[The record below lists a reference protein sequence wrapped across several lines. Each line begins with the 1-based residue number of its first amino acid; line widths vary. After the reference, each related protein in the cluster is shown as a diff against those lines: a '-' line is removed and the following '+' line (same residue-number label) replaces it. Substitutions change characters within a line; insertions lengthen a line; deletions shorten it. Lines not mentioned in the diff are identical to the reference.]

1 LIVLERRA
9 DIDLDAL
16 LRVSWRGED
25 VRIGPAALDR
35 MRECRRSFLE
45 LIESDPAITVYGV
58 TSGYGDRAGIRLSDR
73 ERKEQASRPP
83 AAGASFGEPLPE
95 RVTRGIVLAR
105 LANFLEGH
113 GAVRPEL
120 AEAVAGMLDGGPLPP
135 VPAQGNGGAGEILAL
150 GHLFHELGVRVGL
163 EEKESLALVN
173 GSPCAAALVGDAALA
188 ARGRLGLAHEAFA
201 LSVEAFRA
209 PLEAYS
215 AELAE
220 LWGDEHETAALRALG
235 TLLEGSGGERRAY
248 QAPVSYRILPRVLGQ
263 AHRALAEAGRA
274 AEISLRSVTDNPVYV
289 PPDDDH
295 PLGRVWSTG
304 GYHNA
309 QAALAL
315 DGLAAAW
322 ADLAALAESQ
332 MEKLLLDDI
341 AAENVRHLIMV
352 EVGWAEEARH
362 ASQRTL
368 LPRGGFGQNDVGS
381 PSFLA
386 WGKERSAGAAL
397 DSTLAVLC
405 ATASQ
410 ALWARGEDPAPPLA
424 GFLAGVRAH
433 FPPAAEIHSYGAGL
447 GRLAEAF
454 TARVLGGPGLAGNGI
469 PA

>member
-1 LIVLERRA
+1 MIVLARRA

-16 LRVSWRGED
+16 LRVAWRGEG
-25 VRIGPAALDR
+25 VRIGPAALER
-35 MRECRRSFLE
+35 IGECRRSFLE
-45 LIESDPAITVYGV
+45 LIDSDPAITVYGV
-58 TSGYGDRAGIRLSDR
+58 TSGYGDRAAVRLTAE
-73 ERKEQASRPP
+73 ERKQQASRPP
-83 AAGASFGEPLPE
+83 VAGASFGEPLPE

-120 AEAVAGMLDGGPLPP
+120 AEAVAGMLDGGRLPP

-150 GHLFHELGVRVGL
+150 GHLFHDLGRRLGL

-173 GSPCAAALVGDAALA
+173 GSPCAAALVGDAALE
-188 ARGRLGLAHEAFA
+188 ARGRLRLAHEAFA
-201 LSVEAFRA
+201 LSAEAFRA

-220 LWGDEHETAALRALG
+220 LWGDEHETAALGALG
-235 TLLEGSGGERRAY
+235 ALLEGSSGERRAY
-248 QAPVSYRILPRVLGQ
+248 QAPVSYRILPRLLGQ
-263 AHRALAEAGRA
+263 AHRAFAEAERA
-274 AEISLRSVTDNPVYV
+274 AEISLRSVSDNPVYV
-289 PPDDDH
+289 PPDGDH

-309 QAALAL
+309 QAPPAL

-332 MEKLLLDDI
+332 MEKLLLDER
-341 AAENVRHLIMV
+341 AAENLRHLIMV

-362 ASQRTL
+362 AAQRTL
-368 LPRGGFGQNDVGS
+368 LPRGGFGQNDVGA

-386 WGKERSAGAAL
+386 WGRERAAGAAL
-397 DSTLAVLC
+397 DAALAVLSV
-405 ATASQ
+405 TASQ
-410 ALWARGEDPAPPLA
+410 ALWVGEEEPAPPLA
-424 GFLAGVRAH
+424 GFLAGVREL
-433 FPPAAEIHSYGAGL
+433 FPPASEIRPYGDEL
-447 GRLAEAF
+447 GRLADAF
-454 TARVLGGPGLAGNGI
+454 TTRIFGHL

>member
-1 LIVLERRA
+1 MIVLERRA
-9 DIDLDAL
+9 DIDLDAF
-16 LRVSWRGED
+16 LRVSWRGEA

-35 MRECRRSFLE
+35 MGKCRRSFLQ

-58 TSGYGDRAGIRLSDR
+58 TSGYGDRAAIRLSDR

-83 AAGASFGEPLPE
+83 VAGASFGEPLPE

-120 AEAVAGMLDGGPLPP
+120 AEAVAGMLDGGPLPA

-173 GSPCAAALVGDAALA
+173 GAPCAAALVGDTALA
-188 ARGRLGLAHEAFA
+188 ARGRLALAHEAFA

-215 AELAE
+215 PELAE

-235 TLLEGSGGERRAY
+235 ALLEGSGGERRAY

-263 AHRALAEAGRA
+263 AHRALAEAERA
-274 AEISLRSVTDNPVYV
+274 AEISLHSVSDNPVYV

-309 QAALAL
+309 QVPPAL

-332 MEKLLLDDI
+332 MEKLLLDDV

-352 EVGWAEEARH
+352 AVGWAEEARN
-362 ASQRTL
+362 AAERTL
-368 LPRGGFGQNDVGS
+368 LPRGGLGQNDVGS

-386 WGKERSAGAAL
+386 WSKERAAGAAL
-397 DSTLAVLC
+397 DATLAVLC
-405 ATASQ
+405 AAASRI
-410 ALWARGEDPAPPLA
+410 LWARGEEGTPQLA
-424 GFLAGVRAH
+424 GLLAGVRSH
-433 FPPAAEIHSYGAGL
+433 FPPATETHLYGAAL
-447 GRLAEAF
+447 GDLAEAF
-454 TARVLGGPGLAGNGI
+454 SARVLGGDSDAI
-469 PA
+469 R

>member
-1 LIVLERRA
+1 MSPLVPRA
-9 DIDLDAL
+9 D
-16 LRVSWRGED
+16 RVGS
-25 VRIGPAALDR
+25 
-35 MRECRRSFLE
+35 
-45 LIESDPAITVYGV
+45 AITVYGV
-58 TSGYGDRAGIRLSDR
+58 TSGYGDRAAIRLSDR

-83 AAGASFGEPLPE
+83 VAGASFGEPLPE
-95 RVTRGIVLAR
+95 RVARGILLAR

-150 GHLFHELGVRVGL
+150 GHLFHDLGVRVGL

-173 GSPCAAALVGDAALA
+173 GSPCAAAFVGDAALA
-188 ARGRLGLAHEAFA
+188 ARGRLELAHAAFA
-201 LSVEAFRA
+201 LSVEAFGA

-220 LWGDEHETAALRALG
+220 LWGDEHEAAALRALG
-235 TLLEGSGGERRAY
+235 ALLEGSVGERRAY
-248 QAPVSYRILPRVLGQ
+248 QAPVSYRILPRVVGQ

-309 QAALAL
+309 QAPPAL

-332 MEKLLLDDI
+332 MEKLLLDDDTP
-341 AAENVRHLIMV
+341 ENARHLIMV

-368 LPRGGFGQNDVGS
+368 LPRGGLGQNDVGS

-386 WGKERSAGAAL
+386 WGKELAAGAAL
-397 DSTLAVLC
+397 DATLAVLC

-410 ALWARGEDPAPPLA
+410 ALWARGDEPAPPLA
-424 GFLAGVRAH
+424 GFLAEVRAH
-433 FPPAAEIHSYGAGL
+433 FPPAAEVQSYGAGL

-454 TARVLGGPGLAGNGI
+454 TARVLGGGR
-469 PA
+469 

>member
-1 LIVLERRA
+1 MIVLERRA
-9 DIDLDAL
+9 DIDLDTL
-16 LRVSWRGED
+16 LRVAWRGEG

-35 MRECRRSFLE
+35 MGECRRSFLE

-58 TSGYGDRAGIRLSDR
+58 TSGYGDRAAIRLSRR
-73 ERKEQASRPP
+73 ERKQQASRPP
-83 AAGASFGEPLPE
+83 IAGASFGEPLPE

-120 AEAVAGMLDGGPLPP
+120 AEAVAGMLDGGPLPR
-135 VPAQGNGGAGEILAL
+135 VPARGNGGAGEILAL
-150 GHLFHELGVRVGL
+150 GHLFHEVGVRVGL

-188 ARGRLGLAHEAFA
+188 ARGRLRLAHEAFA
-201 LSVEAFRA
+201 LSVDAFRA

-220 LWGDEHETAALRALG
+220 LWGDEHETAALGALG
-235 TLLEGSGGERRAY
+235 ALLEGSGGERRAY
-248 QAPVSYRILPRVLGQ
+248 QAPVSYRILPRLLGQ
-263 AHRALAEAGRA
+263 AHRALAGAERA
-274 AEISLRSVTDNPVYV
+274 AEVSLRSVSDNPVYV
-289 PPDDDH
+289 PPDGDH

-309 QAALAL
+309 QAPPAL
-315 DGLAAAW
+315 DALAAAW

-332 MEKLLLDDI
+332 MEKLLLDEK
-341 AAENVRHLIMV
+341 AAENLRHLIMV

-362 ASQRTL
+362 AAQRTL
-368 LPRGGFGQNDVGS
+368 LPRGGFGQNDVGA

-386 WGKERSAGAAL
+386 WGRERVAGAAL
-397 DSTLAVLC
+397 DATLAVLSV
-405 ATASQ
+405 TASQ
-410 ALWARGEDPAPPLA
+410 TLWAGEEEPTPPLA
-424 GFLAGVRAH
+424 GFLAGVREL
-433 FPPAAEIHSYGAGL
+433 FPPVSEIRPYGAEL

-454 TARVLGGPGLAGNGI
+454 TARVFAPVA
-469 PA
+469 P